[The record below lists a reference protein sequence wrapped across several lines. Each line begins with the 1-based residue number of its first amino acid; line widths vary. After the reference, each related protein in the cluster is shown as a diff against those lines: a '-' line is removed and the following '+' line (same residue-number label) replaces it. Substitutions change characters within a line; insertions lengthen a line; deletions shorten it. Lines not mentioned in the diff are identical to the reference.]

1 MILFHR
7 FLDLTDELF
16 IDVLPLVQEQLGV
29 GEGVDREKDKES
41 SKCIM
46 HRPEYMSRL
55 LLQKVFFFL
64 FSPPPSISPAL
75 STSAERELP
84 GADKSP
90 VICQTS
96 PPCPALLFSCI
107 LLSVIESANSE
118 KLVSIWIQSSTCETH
133 SMADVFLVFFPPC
146 LCCWI
151 TQFSGTHSWPR
162 CFGIM

>member
-1 MILFHR
+1 MNYSLMFY
-7 FLDLTDELF
+7 
-16 IDVLPLVQEQLGV
+16 PWCKSSGWGV

-46 HRPEYMSRL
+46 HRRVYMSGL

-64 FSPPPSISPAL
+64 FSPPPSISSAL

-133 SMADVFLVFFPPC
+133 SMADVFLFPPPAC
-146 LCCWI
+146 VVVGSHSLAAH
-151 TQFSGTHSWPR
+151 THTLGPDVSG
-162 CFGIM
+162 

>member
-1 MILFHR
+1 MNYSLMFY
-7 FLDLTDELF
+7 
-16 IDVLPLVQEQLGV
+16 PWCKSSGWGV

-46 HRPEYMSRL
+46 HRRVYMSGL
-55 LLQKVFFFL
+55 LLQKVFFFFL
-64 FSPPPSISPAL
+64 FSPPPSISSAL

-133 SMADVFLVFFPPC
+133 SMADVFLFPPPAC
-146 LCCWI
+146 VVVGSHSLAAH
-151 TQFSGTHSWPR
+151 THTHTHSWPR

>member
-1 MILFHR
+1 MYHAQACVHERASPPKGF
-7 FLDLTDELF
+7 
-16 IDVLPLVQEQLGV
+16 
-29 GEGVDREKDKES
+29 
-41 SKCIM
+41 
-46 HRPEYMSRL
+46 
-55 LLQKVFFFL
+55 FFFL
-64 FSPPPSISPAL
+64 FSPPPSISSAL

-133 SMADVFLVFFPPC
+133 SMADVFLFPPPAC
-146 LCCWI
+146 VVVGSHSLAAH
-151 TQFSGTHSWPR
+151 THTLLAQMFR
-162 CFGIM
+162 DNVTVKTTKKDGYRR